1 MGGDQTLSRRC
12 VVVGGGP
19 AGMILSLLL
28 ARAGVPVTVLEA
40 HRDFERDFRGD
51 MVHPSTLEVLDEL
64 GLAAALHR
72 LPHAKMRELR
82 FVSAGGVHRMA
93 NFRRLP
99 TRFPYVMVMPQARFL
114 EFIAREAERYR
125 DFQLLRGATV
135 QRIRHHDGIVHGVV
149 CDGPD
154 FRGEVDALLTV
165 GADGRFSKVRRLAE
179 VAART
184 QSRPMEVIWFRL
196 PRQPSDP
203 EDHALLHFAPGRVV
217 VLMGREHDWQIGC
230 VVEPGR
236 FAALKVEG
244 LDALRNLVG
253 EAVDWLADRV
263 GQLQDW
269 RGVNV
274 LRVEGDRVS
283 CWHRPGLLL
292 IGDAAHTMLPVGGVG
307 LNCAVSDAVEAA
319 NVLAGPLRDGRV
331 LPKHLAELQRRRER
345 VIAIVQRFQRLQH
358 RTLRRA
364 LEATGPVTLPVPLR
378 VLLCVPGIRDIPAR
392 IMGFGVRRVR
402 VQAPVAT
409 SG

>member
-1 MGGDQTLSRRC
+1 M
-12 VVVGGGP
+12 
-19 AGMILSLLL
+19 MLSLLL

-51 MVHPSTLEVLDEL
+51 MVHPSTMEVLDEL
-64 GLAAALHR
+64 GLAEALHQ

-82 FVSAGGVHRMA
+82 FVSASGVHRMA
-93 NFRRLP
+93 DFRRLP
-99 TRFPYVMVMPQARFL
+99 TRFPYVLMMPQARFL

-125 DFQLLRGATV
+125 DFQLVRGATV
-135 QRIRHHDGIVHGVV
+135 QRLRHHAGIVRGVV

-154 FRGEVDALLTV
+154 FRGEIDALLTI

-179 VAART
+179 VAARS
-184 QSRPMEVIWFRL
+184 QSKPMEVIWFRL
-196 PRQPSDP
+196 PRQPRDP
-203 EDHALLHFAPGRVV
+203 GDHAVLHFAPGRVV

-263 GQLQDW
+263 GHLQHW
-269 RGVNV
+269 REVNV
-274 LRVEGDRVS
+274 LRIEGDRVN

-331 LPKHLAELQRRRER
+331 LPTHLADVQRRRER
-345 VIAIVQRFQRLQH
+345 VIAILQRFQRVQH

-364 LEATGPVTLPVPLR
+364 LGATAPVTLPVPLR
-378 VLLCVPGIRDIPAR
+378 VLLGVPGFRDIPAR
-392 IMGFGVRRVR
+392 IMAFGVRRVR

-409 SG
+409 SV

>member
-1 MGGDQTLSRRC
+1 
-12 VVVGGGP
+12 
-19 AGMILSLLL
+19 MILSLLL
-28 ARAGVPVTVLEA
+28 ARAGVPVTLLEA

-51 MVHPSTLEVLDEL
+51 MVHPSTMEVLDEL

-114 EFIAREAERYR
+114 EFIASEAERYR

-135 QRIRHHDGIVHGVV
+135 QGLRRHDGIVRGVV
-149 CDGPD
+149 CNGPD

-179 VAART
+179 VAASS
-184 QSRPMEVIWFRL
+184 QSKPMEVIWFRL

-203 EDHALLHFAPGRVV
+203 GDHALLYFAPGRVV
-217 VLMGREHDWQIGC
+217 VLMGREYDWQIGC
-230 VVEPGR
+230 VVQPGR

-244 LDALRNLVG
+244 VEALRSLVG
-253 EAVDWLADRV
+253 DTVEWLTDRV
-263 GQLQDW
+263 GHLRDW
-269 RGVNV
+269 QGVNV
-274 LRVEGDRVS
+274 LRIEGDRVT

-319 NVLAGPLRDGRV
+319 NVLASPLRDGRV
-331 LPKHLAELQRRRER
+331 LPKHLAEVQRRRER
-345 VIAIVQRFQRLQH
+345 VTAIVQRFQRVQH

-364 LEATGPVTLPVPLR
+364 LGATAPVTLPLPLR
-378 VLLCVPGIRDIPAR
+378 VLLGVPGFRDIPAR
-392 IMGFGVRRVR
+392 IMAFGVRRVR
-402 VQAPVAT
+402 VQAPVT
-409 SG
+409 TPV